1 MARMKKLICLKIEKN
16 LNLSKMHKILKI
28 PTLKILQKKRRS
40 NYDTIYNTLMVFK
53 TILKSISRILKN
65 PEQEGSR
72 VKTYLEVIIYAK
84 RPGGA

>member
-1 MARMKKLICLKIEKN
+1 MKKLICLKIEKN

-40 NYDTIYNTLMVFK
+40 NYDTIYNTLMIFK
-53 TILKSISRILKN
+53 TILKSISKIFKN
-65 PEQEGSR
+65 HEQGGSR